1 MKVGKAQPEAEV
13 SCTIRVKCPT
23 VSIINTTT
31 SHSNA
36 RQVQRSQ
43 RISQTW
49 STAAKTQILS
59 MHRSVGLKRSN
70 TEPRLNNIII
80 HQAVKII
87 SPPQTSTGSTT
98 QPTMS
103 SVQSGPPAITP
114 NPPQVEVTVHV
125 GPPSYTVQTN
135 WTDSSQ
141 SQDNEDGFSTSITS
155 EIQRSKQAGTTEK
168 ERKRQMAEVSI
179 SSLVLNSHL
188 SPWWPARG
196 GKWGGCERT
205 PCEET
210 TNFTWKRG
218 EDSIIRYAEDATSW
232 LTCNLF
238 QQRAKEPAAPD
249 TDIILAICPS
259 NGCYENIPGTVSNT
273 LRAKINKRKALID
286 AQGPGGRGVA
296 QLELEICLQITKE
309 RDRESLQRRAIANQW
324 PIAINFASL
333 PERIERFE
341 NDINSLPLMS
351 IEVETNYIFCNL
363 VDDLIMLGLG
373 KTSEEALVQFSNL
386 LMPSMPRMV
395 VDKARPG

>member
-1 MKVGKAQPEAEV
+1 M
-13 SCTIRVKCPT
+13 
-23 VSIINTTT
+23 
-31 SHSNA
+31 
-36 RQVQRSQ
+36 
-43 RISQTW
+43 
-49 STAAKTQILS
+49 
-59 MHRSVGLKRSN
+59 
-70 TEPRLNNIII
+70 
-80 HQAVKII
+80 
-87 SPPQTSTGSTT
+87 
-98 QPTMS
+98 
-103 SVQSGPPAITP
+103 
-114 NPPQVEVTVHV
+114 
-125 GPPSYTVQTN
+125 
-135 WTDSSQ
+135 
-141 SQDNEDGFSTSITS
+141 
-155 EIQRSKQAGTTEK
+155 
-168 ERKRQMAEVSI
+168 
-179 SSLVLNSHL
+179 
-188 SPWWPARG
+188 
-196 GKWGGCERT
+196 
-205 PCEET
+205 
-210 TNFTWKRG
+210 
-218 EDSIIRYAEDATSW
+218 
-232 LTCNLF
+232 
-238 QQRAKEPAAPD
+238 
-249 TDIILAICPS
+249 AICPS